1 MDFILETYNLTKKYG
16 GLIANNNIT
25 LKIPK
30 GKTTGLIGPNGSGK
44 TTFINQISGLLKP
57 TEGRIIFK
65 NIDITG
71 LPAYKISNLG
81 IARTYQRIQLFDHL
95 TVLENVL
102 VARKKY
108 FKSNIIDII
117 LRSSKLLNDEKQNI
131 EITMKL
137 LSMLD
142 LEKDANKLP
151 SSLPY
156 GKRRRLEIARALAI
170 EPSLILLDEPAAG
183 MTKEEFKEI
192 LHIMSILKENK
203 VTILLVEHTMEFIR
217 QAVDTLYVLNFGE
230 IIASGTFEEIENN
243 PTVISAYLGD

>member
-1 MDFILETYNLTKKYG
+1 MDFILETYNLTKKFG

-151 SSLPY
+151 SNLPY